1 MVSFT
6 NSINNIINSGYL
18 DSISS
23 TKSASILSQA
33 LQTSAIDSVNFSQAA
48 QNLLQISEIDTLFNG
63 IFGLPNELTEDQ
75 QGTLESIRASL
86 DTLFPNSSSTLSQI
100 NFEEIYANLGLDDT
114 NKAQIQTLSDQLST
128 YLTEL
133 SIGQL
138 FGTDSTA
145 NLSLYSNG
153 YNTILGEQLNDE
165 ESIQLGT
172 LSLQLNR
179 LLYNNT
185 DNDVSSYLNIFN
197 DFYGLTDPNED
208 DLLTAA
214 SLLTQRNTLLSSV
227 LLERSYQNTY
237 TA

>member
-18 DSISS
+18 NNISS
-23 TKSASILSQA
+23 TKTASILSQA

-48 QNLLQISEIDTLFNG
+48 QNLLQISEIDSLLSG
-63 IFGLPNELTEDQ
+63 IFGFPNDLSEDQ
-75 QGTLESIRASL
+75 QSTLDTMRASL

-100 NFEEIYANLGLDDT
+100 NFDEIYANLGLDST
-114 NKAQIQTLSDQLST
+114 NQEQIQTLTDQLSS

-138 FGTDSTA
+138 FGTDSTT

-153 YNTILGEQLNDE
+153 YNSILGEQLTDE

-172 LSLQLNR
+172 LSTQLNR

-185 DNDVSSYLNIFN
+185 ENDVSNYLNIFN
-197 DFYGLTDPNED
+197 DFYGLNNPNED

-227 LLERSYQNTY
+227 LLERSYQSTY
-237 TA
+237 SA